1 MAITK
6 KRFEEIVKELKR
18 KGEIVPA
25 TYDCIYKAIMR
36 NCPKYRA
43 DTTSKLTSVSKK
55 LILNTY
61 KEMNVEYVIDN
72 VLEKGKV
79 SDVLFEAKG
88 YVFNFEFNNRKWDG
102 LIERNDAYLG
112 KLKNDL
118 IRIAK
123 NYASLPKVI
132 QVNINNFYCFLSKE
146 NLSEFKSRDKYGI
159 VESDKWG
166 KIYVNL
172 KLIRAKYDRGLELTK
187 LEKELV
193 ILTLTKIDEIDK
205 LAEGD
210 EELMEVANE
219 LKRLTNDAY
228 TIGLYDEE
236 EERRRVEN
244 SIKITAKAQGLKQGL
259 KQGVKQGVKQGIKQ
273 GASNEKKSIAKSM
286 LDKKMDI
293 PLISELTGLSQKQ
306 ISMLI

>member
-6 KRFEEIVKELKR
+6 KRFEEIVKELRR
-18 KGEIVPA
+18 KGKIVPA
-25 TYDCIYKAIMR
+25 TYDCIYKAIMK

-43 DTTSKLTSVSKK
+43 DTTSNLTSVSKK
-55 LILNTY
+55 IILNTY
-61 KEMNVEYVIDN
+61 KEMNTEYVIDN

-79 SDVLFEAKG
+79 SDVLFKVKG
-88 YVFNFEFNNRKWDG
+88 YVINFEFNNRKWDG

-112 KLKNDL
+112 KVKNDL
-118 IRIAK
+118 IRRTK
-123 NYASLPKVI
+123 SYASLPKVI
-132 QVNINNFYCFLSKE
+132 QININNFYCFLSKE
-146 NLSEFKSRDKYGI
+146 NLLEFKSRDKYGI
-159 VESDKWG
+159 IESDKWG

-172 KLIRAKYDRGLELTK
+172 KLIREKYDRGLNLSK

-193 ILTLTKIDEIDK
+193 ILTLTKIDEIDA

-236 EERRRVEN
+236 EERRRIEN
-244 SIKITAKAQGLKQGL
+244 SIKITAKEQGLKQGL
-259 KQGVKQGVKQGIKQ
+259 KQGIKQ
-273 GASNEKKSIAKSM
+273 GFEQGAKEREKSIAKN
-286 LDKKMDI
+286 LLEIGIPTNDI
-293 PLISELTGLSQKQ
+293 MKATGLSKKQ
-306 ISMLI
+306 ITTLM

>member
-1 MAITK
+1 MYAIN
-6 KRFEEIVKELKR
+6 
-18 KGEIVPA
+18 
-25 TYDCIYKAIMR
+25 YK
-36 NCPKYRA
+36 
-43 DTTSKLTSVSKK
+43 
-55 LILNTY
+55 
-61 KEMNVEYVIDN
+61 
-72 VLEKGKV
+72 KGKV
-79 SDVLFEAKG
+79 SDVLFEVKG

-132 QVNINNFYCFLSKE
+132 QININNFYCFLSKE

-210 EELMEVANE
+210 EELMEGCALK

-236 EERRRVEN
+236 EERRRIEN
-244 SIKITAKAQGLKQGL
+244 SIKITAKEQGLKQGL
-259 KQGVKQGVKQGIKQ
+259 KQGIKQGIKQ

>member
-1 MAITK
+1 MPITK
-6 KRFEEIVKELKR
+6 KRFEEIVAELRR
-18 KGEIVPA
+18 KGEVVPA

-36 NCPKYRA
+36 KCPKYRA
-43 DTTSKLTSVSKK
+43 DTTSNLTSVSKK

-61 KEMNVEYVIDN
+61 KDMNTEYVIDN

-79 SDVLFEAKG
+79 SDVLFEVKG
-88 YVFNFEFNNRKWDG
+88 YIFNYEFNNRKWDG

-112 KLKNDL
+112 KVKNDL
-118 IRIAK
+118 IRRAK
-123 NYASLPKVI
+123 SYASMPKVI
-132 QVNINNFYCFLSKE
+132 QININNFYCFLSKE
-146 NLSEFKSRDKYGI
+146 NLLEFKSRDKYGI

-172 KLIRAKYDRGLELTK
+172 KLIREKYDRGLNLSK

-193 ILTLTKIDEIDK
+193 ILTLTKVDEIDK

-210 EELMEVANE
+210 EELMEVAKE

-236 EERRRVEN
+236 EERRRIEN
-244 SIKITAKAQGLKQGL
+244 SIKITAKKQGL
-259 KQGVKQGVKQGIKQ
+259 KQGVKQ
-273 GASNEKKSIAKSM
+273 GASNEKKSIAKN
-286 LDKKMDI
+286 LLKDGLPI
-293 PLISELTGLSQKQ
+293 PKVCEYTGLSKNQ
-306 ISMLI
+306 IARLM

>member
-1 MAITK
+1 MLYILQKGGITLAITK
-6 KRFEEIVKELKR
+6 KRLEEIVNELRR

-25 TYDCIYKAIMR
+25 TYDCIFKAIMR

-43 DTTSKLTSVSKK
+43 DTTSNLTDVSKG

-61 KEMNVEYVIDN
+61 KEMNTEYVIDN

-79 SDVLFEAKG
+79 SDVLFEVKG
-88 YVFNFEFNNRKWDG
+88 YVFNYEFNNRKWDG

-112 KLKNDL
+112 KVKNDL
-118 IRIAK
+118 IRRAK
-123 NYASLPKVI
+123 SYAGMPKVI
-132 QVNINNFYCFLSKE
+132 QININNFYCFLSKE
-146 NLSEFKSRDKYGI
+146 NLLEFKSRDKYGI

-172 KLIRAKYDRGLELTK
+172 KLIREKYDRGLELTK

-193 ILTLTKIDEIDK
+193 ILTLTKVDEIDV

-244 SIKITAKAQGLKQGL
+244 SIKITAR
-259 KQGVKQGVKQGIKQ
+259 KQGVKQGIKQ
-273 GASNEKKSIAKSM
+273 GAKQREKSIAKN
-286 LDKKMDI
+286 LLKDGF
-293 PLISELTGLSQKQ
+293 PISKVCEYTGLSENQ
-306 ISMLI
+306 IARLV

>member
-18 KGEIVPA
+18 KGEVVPA
-25 TYDCIYKAIMR
+25 TYDCVYKAIMR

-43 DTTSKLTSVSKK
+43 DTTSNLTSVTKE

-61 KEMNVEYVIDN
+61 KEMNTVYVIDN

-79 SDVLFEAKG
+79 SDVLFETKG

-112 KLKNDL
+112 KVKNDL
-118 IRIAK
+118 IRRTK
-123 NYASLPKVI
+123 SYASLPKVI
-132 QVNINNFYCFLSKE
+132 QININNFYCFLSKE
-146 NLSEFKSRDKYGI
+146 NLLEFKSRDKYGI
-159 VESDKWG
+159 IESDKWG

-172 KLIRAKYDRGLELTK
+172 KLIREKYDRGLNLSK

-193 ILTLTKIDEIDK
+193 ILTLTKVDEIDK

-210 EELMEVANE
+210 EELMEVAKE

-236 EERRRVEN
+236 EESRRIEN
-244 SIKITAKAQGLKQGL
+244 SIKITAKEQGL
-259 KQGVKQGVKQGIKQ
+259 KQGIKQ
-273 GASNEKKSIAKSM
+273 GFEQGAKEREKSIAKN
-286 LDKKMDI
+286 LLEIGIPTNDI
-293 PLISELTGLSQKQ
+293 MKATGLSKKQ
-306 ISMLI
+306 ITTLM

>member
-1 MAITK
+1 MPITR

-25 TYDCIYKAIMR
+25 TYDCIFKAIMR

-43 DTTSKLTSVSKK
+43 DLTSRLTGVSKK

-61 KEMNVEYVIDN
+61 KEMNTEYVIDN

-112 KLKNDL
+112 KVKNDL
-118 IRIAK
+118 IRRTK
-123 NYASLPKVI
+123 SYASLPKVI
-132 QVNINNFYCFLSKE
+132 QININNFYCFLSKE
-146 NLSEFKSRDKYGI
+146 NLLEFKSRDKYGI
-159 VESDKWG
+159 IESDKWG

-172 KLIRAKYDRGLELTK
+172 KLIREKYDRGLKLSK
-187 LEKELV
+187 LEKELL
-193 ILTLTKIDEIDK
+193 ILTLTKVDEIEK
-205 LAEGD
+205 IAKGD
-210 EELMEVANE
+210 VELMEVAKE
-219 LKRLTNDAY
+219 LKKLTNDVY

-236 EERRRVEN
+236 EERRRIEN
-244 SIKITAKAQGLKQGL
+244 SIKITAKKQGI
-259 KQGVKQGVKQGIKQ
+259 KQGVKQ

-286 LDKKMDI
+286 LDKNMDI
-293 PLISELTGLSQKQ
+293 PLISELTGLSKNQ
-306 ISMLI
+306 ITMLM

>member
-61 KEMNVEYVIDN
+61 KEMNVEYIIDN

-79 SDVLFEAKG
+79 SDVLFEVKG

-132 QVNINNFYCFLSKE
+132 QININNFYCFLSKE

-210 EELMEVANE
+210 EELMEGCALK

-236 EERRRVEN
+236 EERRRIEN

-259 KQGVKQGVKQGIKQ
+259 KQGVKQGIKQ

>member
-1 MAITK
+1 MPITR

-25 TYDCIYKAIMR
+25 TYDCIFKAIMR

-43 DTTSKLTSVSKK
+43 DLTSRLTGIPKK

-61 KEMNVEYVIDN
+61 KEMNTEYVVDN

-79 SDVLFEAKG
+79 SDVLFEVKD
-88 YVFNFEFNNRKWDG
+88 YVLNYEFNNRKWDG

-112 KLKNDL
+112 KVKNDL
-118 IRIAK
+118 IRRTK
-123 NYASLPKVI
+123 SYASLPKVI
-132 QVNINNFYCFLSKE
+132 QININNFYCFLSKE
-146 NLSEFKSRDKYGI
+146 NLLEFKSRDKYGI
-159 VESDKWG
+159 IESDKWG

-172 KLIRAKYDRGLELTK
+172 KLIREKYDRGLKLTK
-187 LEKELV
+187 LEKELL
-193 ILTLTKIDEIDK
+193 ILTLTKVDEIEK
-205 LAEGD
+205 IAKGD
-210 EELMEVANE
+210 EELMEVAKE

-236 EERRRVEN
+236 EERRRIEN
-244 SIKITAKAQGLKQGL
+244 SIKLTAKKQGIKQGI
-259 KQGVKQGVKQGIKQ
+259 KQGVKQ

-286 LDKKMDI
+286 LDKNMDI
-293 PLISELTGLSQKQ
+293 PLISELTGLSKNQ
-306 ISMLI
+306 ITMLM

>member
-18 KGEIVPA
+18 KGEVVPA
-25 TYDCIYKAIMR
+25 TYDCVYKAIMR

-61 KEMNVEYVIDN
+61 KEMNTEYVIDN

-79 SDVLFEAKG
+79 SDVLFETKG
-88 YVFNFEFNNRKWDG
+88 YVFNFEFNGRKWDG

-112 KLKNDL
+112 KVKNDL
-118 IRIAK
+118 IRMTK
-123 NYASLPKVI
+123 SYASLPKVI
-132 QVNINNFYCFLSKE
+132 QININNFYCFLNKE
-146 NLSEFKSRDKYGI
+146 NLLEFKSRDKYGI
-159 VESDKWG
+159 IESDKWG

-172 KLIRAKYDRGLELTK
+172 KLIREKYDRGLKLTK

-193 ILTLTKIDEIDK
+193 ILTLTKVDEIDA

-210 EELMEVANE
+210 EELMEVAKE

-236 EERRRVEN
+236 EERRRIEN
-244 SIKITAKAQGLKQGL
+244 SIKITAKEQGLKQGI
-259 KQGVKQGVKQGIKQ
+259 KEGIKQ
-273 GASNEKKSIAKSM
+273 GAKEREKSIAKN
-286 LDKKMDI
+286 LLKDGLPI
-293 PLISELTGLSQKQ
+293 PKVCEYTGLSKKQ
-306 ISMLI
+306 IAKLM

>member
-18 KGEIVPA
+18 KGEVVPA
-25 TYDCIYKAIMR
+25 TYDCVYKAIMR

-43 DTTSKLTSVSKK
+43 DTTSNLTSVTKE

-61 KEMNVEYVIDN
+61 KEMNTVYVIDN

-79 SDVLFEAKG
+79 SDVLFETKG

-112 KLKNDL
+112 KVKNDL
-118 IRIAK
+118 IRRTK
-123 NYASLPKVI
+123 SYASLPKVI
-132 QVNINNFYCFLSKE
+132 QININNFYCFLSKE
-146 NLSEFKSRDKYGI
+146 NLLEFKSRDKYGI
-159 VESDKWG
+159 IESDKWG

-172 KLIRAKYDRGLELTK
+172 KLIREKYKRGLELSK

-193 ILTLTKIDEIDK
+193 ILTLTKVDEIDK

-210 EELMEVANE
+210 EELMEVAKE

-236 EERRRVEN
+236 EERRRIEN
-244 SIKITAKAQGLKQGL
+244 SIKITAKEQGL
-259 KQGVKQGVKQGIKQ
+259 KQGIKQ
-273 GASNEKKSIAKSM
+273 GFEQGAKEREKSIAKN
-286 LDKKMDI
+286 LLEIGIPTNDI
-293 PLISELTGLSQKQ
+293 MKATGLSKKQ
-306 ISMLI
+306 ITMLM